1 MPVSSIKI
9 LSTITHP
16 PTDQYATVADTTLTL
31 ACQGTTTVTTMEG
44 AKPEPVSMGLIV
56 NFTNN
61 TVHGFGHPGW
71 SDPPVKI
78 TVVTEVLVAF
88 GGSESS
94 LGSKGSISGSADR
107 ITGDVEATYM
117 LTTDRENKWENKVLF
132 SKNYAEMQASATDV
146 LRDDESGAHCDDG
159 VREDVHPQRIHATRS
174 PL

>member
-16 PTDQYATVADTTLTL
+16 STDQYATVADTTLTL

-44 AKPEPVSMGLIV
+44 AKPEPVLIV
-56 NFTNN
+56 NFTKN

-78 TVVTEVLVAF
+78 TVVNEVMVAF

-94 LGSKGSISGSADR
+94 LGSKSSISGSVDR

-132 SKNYAEMQASATDV
+132 SMNYAPKCRPA
-146 LRDDESGAHCDDG
+146 
-159 VREDVHPQRIHATRS
+159 QRMF
-174 PL
+174 